1 MMFYRVD
8 LTKIDNKQSDAA
20 SFETTP
26 KAVNVTEVGFTFGIT
41 TWLPTWNMYII
52 LNKCDTLS
60 YIDTLFANVPFVQEE
75 NLHFWE
81 GFRINGNGGVQPDE
95 STCVLSPQNLF
106 R

>member
-41 TWLPTWNMYII
+41 TWLPT
-52 LNKCDTLS
+52 
-60 YIDTLFANVPFVQEE
+60 
-75 NLHFWE
+75 
-81 GFRINGNGGVQPDE
+81 
-95 STCVLSPQNLF
+95 
-106 R
+106 